1 LLRLVQEETTQNDAN
16 ATAAKHNGSPV
27 QAQLRCSLLCCD
39 TVLMGHHHPSA
50 HASHGCIASTLL
62 LMLWKVVGLNGLT
75 EDSCL
80 QYRQDDA
87 QASLASRESSPD
99 ESLIAEGWIVAGT
112 IMSNRDY
119 RSGKQP
125 SDS

>member
-1 LLRLVQEETTQNDAN
+1 MTHVPPLRS
-16 ATAAKHNGSPV
+16 ATEILHRLSSGEACFAV
-27 QAQLRCSLLCCD
+27 TLCSWAIINHF
-39 TVLMGHHHPSA
+39 T
-50 HASHGCIASTLL
+50 HASHGRTPSKLL
-62 LMLWKVVGLNGLT
+62 QSQLILVKVIGLHGLT

-80 QYRQDDA
+80 QCRQDDA

-125 SDS
+125 FDS